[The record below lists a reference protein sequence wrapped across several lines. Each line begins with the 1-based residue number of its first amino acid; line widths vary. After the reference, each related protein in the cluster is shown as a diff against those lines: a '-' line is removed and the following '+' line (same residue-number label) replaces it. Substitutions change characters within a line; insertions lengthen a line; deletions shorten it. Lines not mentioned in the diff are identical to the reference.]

1 MSLIHRIA
9 SAYVLEANT
18 IPGMAETSLL
28 PQAAAAAGIP
38 FPQLCQRIAE
48 LSLALQKNL
57 QNPVTSSKS
66 SFDKIKQISR
76 QKNSKN
82 GVN

>member
-38 FPQLCQRIAE
+38 FPQLCQKIAE
-48 LSLALQKNL
+48 LSLTL
-57 QNPVTSSKS
+57 
-66 SFDKIKQISR
+66 
-76 QKNSKN
+76 
-82 GVN
+82 